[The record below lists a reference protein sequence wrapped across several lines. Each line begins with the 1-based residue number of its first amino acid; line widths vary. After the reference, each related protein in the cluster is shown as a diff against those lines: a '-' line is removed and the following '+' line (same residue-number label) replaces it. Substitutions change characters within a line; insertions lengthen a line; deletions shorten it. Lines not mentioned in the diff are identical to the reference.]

1 MTDEAMW
8 TKRVAEW
15 QTSGLPS
22 TQFSQGRGFSA
33 SALRYWR
40 KRLERTVARGPATVR
55 LARVVRDDQEHDASA
70 SVVIEAAGLRIVVP
84 PRADRDSLRLVL
96 DVLRDVAQDAR

>member
-15 QTSGLPS
+15 QVSGLPS
-22 TQFSQGRGFSA
+22 TQFSEGRGFSA

-40 KRLERTVARGPATVR
+40 KRLERTASSAPSPVR
-55 LARVVRDDQEHDASA
+55 LARVVRVDDERDAPA
-70 SVVIEAAGLRIVVP
+70 SVTIEAAGLRILVP
-84 PRADRDSLRLVL
+84 PHADRDSLRLVL
-96 DVLRDVAQDAR
+96 DVLREVAQDAR